1 MCLGANEDILEQS
14 SRRRDAC
21 FGQLG
26 LMRNVIVGR
35 IRRTGM
41 EERNVIIFITTTAA
55 AVIYYR
61 SFHHYYYFIIIA
73 LLIVLALLLH

>member
-35 IRRTGM
+35 IRRRGM
-41 EERNVIIFITTTAA
+41 EERNVIIFFLLLR
-55 AVIYYR
+55 AVIYYYR
-61 SFHHYYYFIIIA
+61 SSHHY
-73 LLIVLALLLH
+73 

>member
-35 IRRTGM
+35 IRSRGM
-41 EERNVIIFITTTAA
+41 EENNINNNNNC
-55 AVIYYR
+55 IYN
-61 SFHHYYYFIIIA
+61 
-73 LLIVLALLLH
+73 